1 MAMSSATERAPRGRR
16 GVESATPGR
25 RMQHCRPDDAC
36 DAVPPGIVRGRG
48 EQ

>member
-1 MAMSSATERAPRGRR
+1 
-16 GVESATPGR
+16 
-25 RMQHCRPDDAC
+25 MQHCRPDDAC